1 MRTSGISLGF
11 FNAPVFCL
19 FWLTKHAV
27 DSAELSAPEV
37 VTGVIGGSVTVHCQ
51 YDRQFR
57 NYTKYWCKGQIYELC
72 EIVVKTPKMR
82 NSERHSI
89 ADDKEAGVFTVTMTS
104 LRESDK
110 DKYWCVIARHGRNT
124 HTGVRLRISESDTV
138 ITTTAATTTAKTPE
152 EDEVSWW
159 ATLRWILFILMLCC
173 LVSTHVIVW
182 RIKAAGKTQLQ
193 HEVQYQNTN
202 IYA

>member
-1 MRTSGISLGF
+1 ML
-11 FNAPVFCL
+11 
-19 FWLTKHAV
+19 
-27 DSAELSAPEV
+27 
-37 VTGVIGGSVTVHCQ
+37 
-51 YDRQFR
+51 Y
-57 NYTKYWCKGQIYELC
+57 
-72 EIVVKTPKMR
+72 
-82 NSERHSI
+82 SERHSI

-104 LRESDK
+104 LRESDN
-110 DKYWCVIARHGRNT
+110 DMYWCVIARHGRNT
-124 HTGVRLRISESDTV
+124 RTGVRLRISDTV

-152 EDEVSWW
+152 EVEISWW

-173 LVSTHVIVW
+173 LVSTHIIVW

>member
-11 FNAPVFCL
+11 FNATVFCL

-27 DSAELSAPEV
+27 DSAKLSAPEV

-57 NYTKYWCKGQIYELC
+57 NYTKYWCKGLIYEAC
-72 EIVVKTPKMR
+72 KIVVKTPKMLY
-82 NSERHSI
+82 SERHSI

-104 LRESDK
+104 LRESDN
-110 DKYWCVIARHGRNT
+110 DMYWCVIARHGRNT
-124 HTGVRLRISESDTV
+124 RTGVRLRISDTV

-152 EDEVSWW
+152 EVEISWW

-173 LVSTHVIVW
+173 LVSTHIIVW